1 MRADFPPSKI
11 FFKKFQKSVD
21 KLAGKCYNKYRKRE
35 EDTMM
40 NWYMNPELHGEDY
53 EDFLELLKEEEEEE
67 A

>member
-1 MRADFPPSKI
+1 
-11 FFKKFQKSVD
+11 
-21 KLAGKCYNKYRKRE
+21 
-35 EDTMM
+35 MM